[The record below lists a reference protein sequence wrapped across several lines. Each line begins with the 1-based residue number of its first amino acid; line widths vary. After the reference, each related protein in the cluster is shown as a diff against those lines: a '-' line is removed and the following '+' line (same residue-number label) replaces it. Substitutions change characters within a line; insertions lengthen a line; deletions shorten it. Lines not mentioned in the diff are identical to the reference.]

1 MADKNGDELKA
12 ARLAGPATTL
22 GDRIDLLV
30 DLLAGAQI
38 PYDALTFEAL
48 RVLGAEEPP
57 DLTIEEA
64 RFGDEGGN

>member
-12 ARLAGPATTL
+12 ARLAGPVTPL
-22 GDRIDLLV
+22 SDRIDMLV
-30 DLLAGAQI
+30 ELLAESVI

-48 RVLGAEEPP
+48 RVLGMEEPA
-57 DLTIEEA
+57 DLTTEEA